1 MVILEKYIYY
11 LFAAIVFALV
21 IILAWLSNYGLDL
34 SDESLYLV
42 GYHFGIEPTI
52 LASYFHRIYNL
63 FFGVFGLSI
72 SQIRL
77 LRLFLTL
84 SSSVFLVYSV
94 IQFCKYRIEELSFNN
109 KLFLTLLVVIGALLS
124 YSFGPL
130 SLSYNSFSII
140 FLMLTFSTWLIIH
153 QSKKY
158 YFFKN
163 ILLGI
168 LIGFSFYNK
177 ITNFILLL
185 GLLPLA
191 SLLINLI
198 DKQTF
203 WKALIKTVVQYLIVL
218 LGFLICFY
226 ILFNHSISFNG
237 NITTIIRGFSQTDES
252 YTLMKLLNDYGVKIE
267 ALYLNTYKWILRL
280 IIFEVIYY
288 FINKRNNF
296 KALPFLR
303 YAFFIGLIAYYLYQ
317 NTHLLGETGLNYYY
331 FEIHFVLYISACIYG
346 FQQFKKEGNYK
357 YRLVLIGTSF
367 FMLLVGSV
375 GTNSYLTAAF
385 LFYLAFLYLSLFFI
399 LKDVQKEI
407 KVILLS
413 FVLMVSCFQILNSTI
428 KFPYRQLNLLKN
440 KSIIAKNETL
450 SNLYLDDNQ
459 LNIANNLWFLK
470 NININSVFTYNFH
483 LGFCLILEKEP
494 YAFGWISDSD
504 ALVNAKII
512 EESKNQDPTSIAFI
526 IPKFAPLNE
535 QLVNALKSKGVFFK
549 EDYRLVKTIKYY
561 DYSEKSDQLLN
572 VYLHKSKL

>member
-1 MVILEKYIYY
+1 VIKIEKYIYY
-11 LFAAIVFALV
+11 FFAAIVFALV

-52 LASYFHRIYNL
+52 LASYFHRIFNL
-63 FFGVFGLSI
+63 FFGVFDFSI
-72 SQIRL
+72 PQIRL
-77 LRLFLTL
+77 LRLILTL
-84 SSSVFLVYSV
+84 SSSILLVYSV
-94 IQFCKYRIEELSFNN
+94 IQFCKYKIEELSFNN
-109 KLFLTLLVVIGALLS
+109 KLFLTLLVLIGALLS

-140 FLMLTFSTWLIIH
+140 FLMLTFSTWLTIH

-168 LIGFSFYNK
+168 LIGLSFYNK
-177 ITNFILLL
+177 ITNFILLF

-191 SLLINLI
+191 SFLIKLI

-203 WKALIKTVVQYLIVL
+203 WRALIKTIIQYLFVL
-218 LGFLICFY
+218 IGAFICFY
-226 ILFNHSISFNG
+226 IFFNHSLSFNE
-237 NITTIIRGFSQTDES
+237 NIAIIIRGFSQTDES
-252 YTLMKLLNDYGVKIE
+252 YTMIKLLNDYAIKLD
-267 ALYLNTYKWILRL
+267 ALYSNTYKWILRL
-280 IIFEVIYY
+280 MVFEIVFYVV
-288 FINKRNNF
+288 NKRYPF
-296 KALPFLR
+296 KVLPYFR
-303 YAFFIGLIAYYLYQ
+303 YAFLIGLITYFLYH
-317 NTHLLGETGLNYYY
+317 NTHLLGKTGLNYYY
-331 FEIHFVLYISACIYG
+331 FEIHLVLYISACIYG
-346 FQQFKKEGNYK
+346 IQQFKKEESYK
-357 YRLVLIGTSF
+357 YKLVLIVTSF
-367 FMLLVGSV
+367 FMLLVGSL

-407 KVILLS
+407 KIILLS

-428 KFPYRQLNLLKN
+428 IFPYRQLNLLEN

-450 SNLYLDDNQ
+450 KNLYLDDNQ
-459 LNIANNLWFLK
+459 INIAYNLRFLK
-470 NININSVFTYNFH
+470 SSDVTTVFTYNFH

-504 ALVNAKII
+504 AIVNSKII
-512 EESKNQDPTSIAFI
+512 EESKNQDPTSIVFL
-526 IPKFAPLNE
+526 IPEFAPLNE
-535 QLVNALKSKGVFFK
+535 QLINALKSKKVYFK

-561 DYSEKSDQLLN
+561 DYSEKSEQLLY